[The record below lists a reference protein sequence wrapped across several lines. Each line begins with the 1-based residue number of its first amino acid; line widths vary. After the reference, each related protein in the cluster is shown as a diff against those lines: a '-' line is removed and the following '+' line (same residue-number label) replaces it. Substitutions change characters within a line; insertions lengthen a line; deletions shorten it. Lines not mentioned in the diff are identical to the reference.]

1 MRFARPAPVDR
12 RLAGSGPLGN
22 GGDQEPGVTG
32 FGEKFNRRAKHRTV
46 DTRVT
51 GSAKIYYHYETQSNI
66 SRVTEAAA
74 VHPVRLEDLAQPRFS
89 AEAQQILDMM
99 AALAPHCP
107 LDAGALHAQASA
119 ATGLHDFGPDDYPE
133 RLDVYLTAVRE
144 IDGLH
149 AAGVVNFYGQLLQ
162 LLKNRLLLTDLLS
175 RHPEIDDIEL
185 EPPIVIAGLPR
196 TGTTH
201 LHNLLAAP
209 PTFRTMPYWESV
221 EPFPLPQEIGIQPD
235 PRRTRMSVAVGVINT
250 VMPQFA
256 LMHEMTTD
264 HVHEEIQLLANDVS
278 TMLFETLADVPRWR
292 DYYQAH
298 DQTPHY
304 EYLAR
309 QLKAMQFLRGGRRWL
324 LKSPQHLEQV
334 PVLDRVFPDS
344 IVVFTHRDP
353 VPVALSMSAV
363 ITYSARVHRSPVPVE
378 QIAESWIDR
387 LDQMLSALIRD
398 RDTLGPERSIDIRF
412 DDFMADELGVA
423 EELYALAGE
432 PFDEPART
440 ASADYLAGHRRGRL
454 GNVET
459 SCEMFGL
466 KEETLRER
474 FAPYVERF
482 LK

>member
-1 MRFARPAPVDR
+1 MT
-12 RLAGSGPLGN
+12 N
-22 GGDQEPGVTG
+22 
-32 FGEKFNRRAKHRTV
+32 
-46 DTRVT
+46 
-51 GSAKIYYHYETQSNI
+51 
-66 SRVTEAAA
+66 AATN
-74 VHPVRLEDLAQPRFS
+74 VVRLEDLAEPRFS

-99 AALAPHCP
+99 AAMAPECA
-107 LDAGALHAQASA
+107 LDANALHAKASA
-119 ATGLHDFGPDDYPE
+119 DTGLNDFGPEDYRE
-133 RLDVYLTAVRE
+133 RLDVYLAALRE
-144 IDGLH
+144 IGGLH

-162 LLKNRLLLTDLLS
+162 LLKNRLLLTDLLT

-185 EPPIVIAGLPR
+185 APPVVIAGLPR

-221 EPFPLPQEIGIQPD
+221 EPFPLPQEAGVEPD
-235 PRRTRMSVAVGVINT
+235 PRRARMDVAVSVINT
-250 VMPQFA
+250 VMPHFA

-278 TMLFETLADVPRWR
+278 TMLFETLGEVPRWR
-292 DYYQAH
+292 DYYRTH

-334 PVLDRVFPDS
+334 PVLDRVFPGS

-353 VPVALSMSAV
+353 VPVALSMIAM
-363 ITYSARVHRSPVPVE
+363 ITYSARMHRSPVPVE
-378 QIAESWIDR
+378 QIADSWIDR
-387 LDQMLSALIRD
+387 LEQMLTALVRD
-398 RDTLGPERSIDIRF
+398 RDTIGPQRSIDMRF
-412 DDFMADELGVA
+412 NDFMADEPGA
-423 EELYALAGE
+423 AGRAYALAGE
-432 PFDEPART
+432 PFTEEART
-440 ASADYLAGHRRGRL
+440 AVAGYLAGHQRGRL

-459 SCEMFGL
+459 SYEMFGL
-466 KEETLRER
+466 AEDDLRSR

-482 LK
+482 LA